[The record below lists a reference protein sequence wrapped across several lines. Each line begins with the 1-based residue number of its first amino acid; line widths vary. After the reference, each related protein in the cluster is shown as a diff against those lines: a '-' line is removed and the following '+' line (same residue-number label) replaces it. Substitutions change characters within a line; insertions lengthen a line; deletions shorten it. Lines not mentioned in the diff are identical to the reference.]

1 MIDLRSDTVTKPTSA
16 MRRAMADADVG
27 DDVYG
32 EDPTVLQ
39 LEHAIA
45 EQSGKEAALFVPSG
59 TMANQLAL
67 AGHTLPGDE
76 VLVGWMAHVARY
88 ESGAA
93 SALSG
98 VQLTTIGDSG
108 QIGEGDIRNWRR
120 PPAYYEPR
128 QSLVCLENT
137 HNASGGRIFP
147 LHRLVETAKEARQCG
162 LLIHLD
168 GARLWNAMVATR
180 THLAD
185 WSRHV
190 DSLSLCFSKGLG
202 APIGSVLVGN
212 KDFITAA
219 RIRRKRWGGGMR
231 QVGILAAA
239 AHYAWEHHFPDL
251 ARDHDNATRLAE
263 ALSSGFMVNK
273 PETNMVLITT
283 PNASSLVTRA
293 RERGV
298 QVSSIAKGT
307 IRCVLHRDIP
317 NEAVPTIATIL
328 LDIAKQAAAEDAATK
343 DTAPKDTA
351 TKDTAPKDTAPKD
364 TAPKDTAAQEQKNEH
379 A

>member
-1 MIDLRSDTVTKPTSA
+1 MIDLRSDTVTKPTRA

-32 EDPTVLQ
+32 EDPTVLR
-39 LEHAIA
+39 LERAIA
-45 EQSGKEAALFVPSG
+45 EQSGKDAALFVPSG

-76 VLVGWMAHVARY
+76 VLVGWMAHIARY

-108 QIGEGDIRNWRR
+108 QVREGDIRNWHR

-137 HNASGGRIFP
+137 HNASGGRVFP
-147 LHRLVETAKEARQCG
+147 LHALADTAKEARQRG
-162 LLIHLD
+162 LMLHLD

-180 THLAD
+180 THLAE

-202 APIGSVLVGN
+202 APVGSVLVGN
-212 KDFITAA
+212 KDFIAAA
-219 RIRRKRWGGGMR
+219 RTRRKRWGGGMR

-239 AHYAWEHHFPDL
+239 AHYAWEQHLPEL
-251 ARDHDNATRLAE
+251 ARDHENATRLAE
-263 ALSSGFMVNK
+263 ALSSGFKVNK
-273 PETNMVLITT
+273 PETNMVLLTT
-283 PNASSLVTRA
+283 PNASSLVTHA

-298 QVSSIAKGT
+298 LVSSIAKGT
-307 IRCVLHRDIP
+307 VRCVLHRDIP
-317 NEAVPTIATIL
+317 SEAVPMTAAIL
-328 LDIAKQAAAEDAATK
+328 LAVAKEANAAEDIPVEDSAAH
-343 DTAPKDTA
+343 
-351 TKDTAPKDTAPKD
+351 
-364 TAPKDTAAQEQKNEH
+364 EQKN
-379 A
+379 ANV